1 MKIKVK
7 KIGSTRFGNWCTFD
21 AVISDSY
28 IISGIASYDPDI
40 MELAEDKVYND
51 IIIYQRQRNGR
62 TYYKFIRS

>member
-1 MKIKVK
+1 MKIKIK
-7 KIGSTRFGNWCTFD
+7 KIGSTAFGNWCTFD

-40 MELAEDKVYND
+40 MELTEDKVYND
-51 IIIYQRQRNGR
+51 IIIHQRQRNGR